1 MKKLSVMMLG
11 VAMIGLAACD
21 RGAGANGLAGDEALA
36 RDLNLANQAQPYPR
50 LDTVSAVE
58 APPVVAPAPLRA
70 ERATPAPAPVRRT
83 SARATTPTRRTASNP
98 PPPRTTRTTVATR
111 RPAPSSPA
119 PSAPST
125 SGGRTTAG
133 SSGDVAAPG
142 EGRVVIERN
151 TRRDAAIGA
160 AAGAVIG
167 AATSRDKVKG
177 AVVGGVLG
185 GVAGAII
192 GHTVDVKKRRVP

>member
-1 MKKLSVMMLG
+1 MKKLSVMMLA
-11 VAMIGLAACD
+11 VAMVGLAACE
-21 RGAGANGLAGDEALA
+21 RGPSANGLAGDEALA
-36 RDLNLANQAQPYPR
+36 RDLSLASQTQPYPG

-58 APPVVAPAPLRA
+58 APPVVATAPLRQ
-70 ERATPAPAPVRRT
+70 ERAAPAPAPARRT
-83 SARATTPTRRTASNP
+83 TARARTPARRTASNP
-98 PPPRTTRTTVATR
+98 PPPRTTRTTVVTR
-111 RPAPSSPA
+111 RPS

-125 SGGRTTAG
+125 SSGRTTAG
-133 SSGDVAAPG
+133 TSGDVAAPN

-167 AATSRDKVKG
+167 AATSKDRVKG